1 MMIFQYTIF
10 YIFKKLA
17 IIHSIEQNFSFQN
30 LYIFYCDIIFFNKV
44 MSNQSQ
50 NSFFL
55 LNPRITQEQKIIR
68 TLLKNDFVEKTSSF
82 HDSKKFS

>member
-1 MMIFQYTIF
+1 
-10 YIFKKLA
+10 
-17 IIHSIEQNFSFQN
+17 
-30 LYIFYCDIIFFNKV
+30 

-55 LNPRITQEQKIIR
+55 LNPRITQEQKIIG